1 MGNLK
6 GKAKELEEDI
16 TGYALRDS
24 RYRLVEWTKG
34 FKTYMPFDE
43 SKVVAYELYDYNKDP
58 EERHNVA
65 NDPAYAS
72 VVKNLKKKLHQY
84 YAKSYSSP
92 MSAPIAKTAAGE

>member
-1 MGNLK
+1 MQQIRK
-6 GKAKELEEDI
+6 II

-43 SKVVAYELYDYNKDP
+43 SKVVAYELYDYKKDP

-65 NDPAYAS
+65 NDPAYAKI
-72 VVKNLKKKLHQY
+72 VKDLTKKLHQH